1 MFWQLQLDR
10 DTDERL
16 SKSEAMDFLNKIFSM
31 IAKSSSGTSVDCKV
45 DVDEVVQLLNLLEVP
60 WDYQLAIKMV
70 LDQASCSSS
79 HLF

>member
-1 MFWQLQLDR
+1 
-10 DTDERL
+10 
-16 SKSEAMDFLNKIFSM
+16 MDFLNKIFSM

-60 WDYQLAIKMV
+60 WDYQLAVKMV
-70 LDQASCSSS
+70 LDQASCSFL

>member
-1 MFWQLQLDR
+1 MDR
-10 DTDERL
+10 DTNERL

-31 IAKSSSGTSVDCKV
+31 IDNAKSSSGTRGDCKV

-60 WDYQLAIKMV
+60 WDYQLAVKMV
-70 LDQASCSSS
+70 LEQASFCSL